1 MPVGYRGRATSLSPF
16 FPIAE
21 AFAEQLSHNTK
32 GAKLR
37 TTLFRRVRGFLS
49 KHGFFS
55 LYTCRRITNR
65 AFCVVQCFTGRLRS
79 PPLRLPLRIVLF
91 SRIDPGT
98 IATLERD
105 HELKCAFDL
114 TPEKC
119 EKMLSDCEVLIFRS
133 GVKVSAELLR
143 GAPDLRLIIRAGS
156 GFDNIDVDAARQHG
170 IRVVRI
176 PGPSAQAVSEF
187 AFALL
192 FDVSRKVS
200 LADRLIRN
208 GHWPKPELAGHL
220 LTDKVLGVVGVGN
233 IGSRVG
239 MIGVALGMRVIGCVG
254 HRRAYDESD
263 LTAKGIE
270 LADFDEV
277 MTAADYVVV
286 ATQLD
291 ETTHHLVGAD
301 ALSRM
306 RPGGYLV
313 NVARGGVVDED
324 ALFDSLQSKI
334 GLAGAALD
342 VHEEEGE
349 GIVPRLSQLPNV
361 VLTPH
366 IAGSAIES
374 QAEIGRRIVAL
385 IDAHR
390 AGTLSEALTPVE
402 LIA

>member
-1 MPVGYRGRATSLSPF
+1 L
-16 FPIAE
+16 
-21 AFAEQLSHNTK
+21 K
-32 GAKLR
+32 
-37 TTLFRRVRGFLS
+37 
-49 KHGFFS
+49 
-55 LYTCRRITNR
+55 
-65 AFCVVQCFTGRLRS
+65 
-79 PPLRLPLRIVLF
+79 IVLF

-105 HELKCAFDL
+105 HDLKCAFDL
-114 TPEKC
+114 AAE
-119 EKMLSDCEVLIFRS
+119 EREAILSDREVLVFRS

-143 GAPDLRLIIRAGS
+143 GAPDLRLVIRAGS
-156 GFDNIDVDAARQHG
+156 GFDNIDVDAARRHD

-192 FDVSRKVS
+192 FNASRNVA
-200 LADRLIRN
+200 LADRLIRK

-220 LTDKVLGVVGVGN
+220 LTNKVLGVVGAGN

-239 MIGVALGMRVIGCVG
+239 MLGVALGMRVIVCVG
-254 HRRAYDESD
+254 HREAYDEAA
-263 LTAKGIE
+263 LAAKGIE
-270 LADFDEV
+270 LANFDEV

-286 ATQLD
+286 STRLD
-291 ETTHHLVGAD
+291 ETTHHLVDAD

-324 ALFDSLQSKI
+324 ALFDSLKSHG

-349 GIVPRLSQLPNV
+349 GIVPRLAQLPNV

-366 IAGSAIES
+366 IGGSAIES
-374 QAEIGRRIVAL
+374 QAEIGRRIVEL
-385 IDAHR
+385 LDAHR
-390 AGTLSEALTPVE
+390 AGTLSEAVTPAE
-402 LIA
+402 LVV